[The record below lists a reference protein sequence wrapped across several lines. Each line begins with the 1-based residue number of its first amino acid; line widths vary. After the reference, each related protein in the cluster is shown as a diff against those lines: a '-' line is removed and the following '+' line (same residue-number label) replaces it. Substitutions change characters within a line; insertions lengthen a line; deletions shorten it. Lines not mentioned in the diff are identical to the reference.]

1 MVRIQETV
9 KIKHDTEREAVEFID
24 AERKRAQEEGFEIK
38 KSGYTR
44 KSKKSKG
51 VEVAEW
57 YISEIVYKYAE
68 EFVAEEG

>member
-44 KSKKSKG
+44 KSKKKQG
-51 VEVAEW
+51 VEICEW
-57 YISEIVYKYAE
+57 YVTELVYKYAE